1 MKTEE
6 YDRMAANFSS
16 ARRLKDNGDMVT
28 AQTSGKQAA
37 DIISKYDTHKSIS
50 IYLKVIEALE
60 ALEKWAYTYQLFR
73 DVTRLA
79 LRAEEYTTV
88 LDLIQRAIKAFSK
101 GNQTNTVYQWLLGET
116 ILLVYRDDII
126 GADEAFL
133 EALGHGRYG
142 LSDQGEAAEEFLK
155 GVKNNDAES

>member
-1 MKTEE
+1 M
-6 YDRMAANFSS
+6 
-16 ARRLKDNGDMVT
+16 
-28 AQTSGKQAA
+28 
-37 DIISKYDTHKSIS
+37 
-50 IYLKVIEALE
+50 
-60 ALEKWAYTYQLFR
+60 
-73 DVTRLA
+73 A

-155 GVKNNDAES
+155 GVKNNDAERLKAFKELPGMKFLPIPGLGRLAHEVADKIIGSNAGERSEKRPPNCRLVSQ